1 MSPKKSKIMTHL
13 INLQPEFHPHPTF
26 EETFSESIKRGPLQF
41 LGAPECVLFS
51 RQDIPL
57 FWSYSCWVLKR
68 PKKNTASSQYWTSQS
83 LSITIITHRRRCRR
97 RGETQSWG
105 VEKKHQ
111 NRQHNLQ
118 SSSLSLSSTAVR
130 KVQKVLSQNVN
141 YFIYVFNRLIDKS
154 GSSGTVLFFSSSLP
168 QHPENEEDTSPHND
182 KFKRERKKEMTEE
195 KFFFLYHHHKSP
207 VRRGRKKST
216 FIRVE
221 ILDGPSRPEM

>member
-1 MSPKKSKIMTHL
+1 MCPFFQAGHSPILVLLLLSLEATEKKYRFF
-13 INLQPEFHPHPTF
+13 P
-26 EETFSESIKRGPLQF
+26 
-41 LGAPECVLFS
+41 VL
-51 RQDIPL
+51 DIPVIINHH
-57 FWSYSCWVLKR
+57 YH
-68 PKKNTASSQYWTSQS
+68 PSSSVS
-83 LSITIITHRRRCRR
+83 SSRRDQIVRSR
-97 RGETQSWG
+97 
-105 VEKKHQ
+105 EKKHQ

-168 QHPENEEDTSPHND
+168 RHPENEEDTSPHND

>member
-1 MSPKKSKIMTHL
+1 MTHL
-13 INLQPEFHPHPTF
+13 INLQPEFHPHPTL
-26 EETFSESIKRGPLQF
+26 ETFSESIKRGPLQF
-41 LGAPECVLFS
+41 RAPPSVSFFPGRTFPYFGPILVES
-51 RQDIPL
+51 
-57 FWSYSCWVLKR
+57 WSDR
-68 PKKNTASSQYWTSQS
+68 IKNTASSQYWTSQS
-83 LSITIITHRRRCRR
+83 LSITIITHRRR
-97 RGETQSWG
+97 GETKSWG

-154 GSSGTVLFFSSSLP
+154 GSSGTVLFFSLRCPSIPKMRKTRAHITINS
-168 QHPENEEDTSPHND
+168 
-182 KFKRERKKEMTEE
+182 REREKKMTEE